1 MYFKSKL
8 WNGKKRENYDNNES
22 IILYLSMIFGYLLAI
37 IYVPTF
43 TFSMFLFGFCCLIDD
58 TGWIIVFIKNKQSLN
73 KEL

>member
-8 WNGKKRENYDNNES
+8 WNDKKREIYDNNES
-22 IILYLSMIFGYLLAI
+22 IILYLSAI
-37 IYVPTF
+37 IGYIIAIAYVPSF
-43 TFSMFLFGFCCLIDD
+43 TLSMFLFGFCCLIDD